1 MRSPQQGS
9 MQSILPA
16 LQNMLMPD
24 LLPQLDATGHY
35 MDCAWQAVMKE
46 LQTLLEMLGSVTS
59 MLLPDGGGG
68 RGTHSLL
75 AATFSSAIL
84 EAEPRRTQTTFFC
97 AAAARVHGKAT

>member
-35 MDCAWQAVMKE
+35 VGCAWQAVMKE

-59 MLLPDGGGG
+59 MLLPDGGGV
-68 RGTHSLL
+68 TFHWLLHSL
-75 AATFSSAIL
+75 
-84 EAEPRRTQTTFFC
+84 QQY
-97 AAAARVHGKAT
+97 

>member
-1 MRSPQQGS
+1 

-35 MDCAWQAVMKE
+35 VGCAWQAVMKE

-59 MLLPDGGGG
+59 MLLPDGGG
-68 RGTHSLL
+68 RGGDSSL

-97 AAAARVHGKAT
+97 TAAARVHGKAT